1 MIAAQSSLSKGS
13 FAVLKTDRKGPFC
26 LVVASILWSLGGV
39 LIKNVPWSAMS
50 IISTRAI
57 LAAVVF
63 CVFRKSV
70 KVKLTKGNCLAAIC
84 LSATTILFVFANQ
97 LTTAAAAIL
106 LQFTAPVFILL
117 LQFVLYRRKP
127 KFPEILAI
135 SSTLLG
141 MLLFFGDDLGEGQ
154 LLGNI
159 LAICSGLSFAGVF
172 VFNRRPDTDPK
183 HSIQLGFYLNAVIWL
198 PFVFFDKAVS
208 ADITAWSLI
217 ALMGVFQVG
226 LAYVFFSIG
235 IKTTHALLAC
245 LITALEPVLN
255 PLWVG
260 LATPERPGWF
270 AIAGGVVIIVTIVI
284 YNIWVERQKDPDT

>member
-1 MIAAQSSLSKGS
+1 M
-13 FAVLKTDRKGPFC
+13 LKTDRKGPLF
-26 LVVASILWSLGGV
+26 LVIASILWSLGGV
-39 LIKNVPWSAMS
+39 LIKNVQWSAMS
-50 IISTRAI
+50 IIGTRAL

-70 KVKLTKGNCLAAIC
+70 KVNLTPGNCMAALS
-84 LSATTILFVFANQ
+84 LSATTVLFVFANQ

-117 LQFVLYRRKP
+117 MQFVLYKRKP
-127 KFPEILAI
+127 KLPEILAA
-135 SSTLLG
+135 SFTLLG
-141 MLLFFGDDLGEGQ
+141 MLLFFGDELGEGQ

-159 LAICSGLSFAGVF
+159 LAICSGLTFAGVF

-183 HSIQLGFYLNAVIWL
+183 HSIQLGFYINAVVWL
-198 PFVFFDKAVS
+198 PFAFFDKAVS

-226 LAYVFFSIG
+226 MAYVFFSVG
-235 IKTTHALLAC
+235 IKTTPALLGC

-255 PLWVG
+255 PIWVG
-260 LATPERPGWF
+260 LATSERPGWF
-270 AIAGGVVIIVTIVI
+270 ALAGGVVIITTIVI
-284 YNIWVERQKDPDT
+284 YNIWVERQKE